1 MSDLL
6 QNVKPQIR
14 HLQKEKHTHTHQGED
29 RGMRE
34 KENMGE
40 HKIQMETGQRKKES
54 YKSGP
59 SIVKG
64 ET

>member
-6 QNVKPQIR
+6 QNVKPHIR
-14 HLQKEKHTHTHQGED
+14 HLQKEKHTHQGED
-29 RGMRE
+29 GGMRE

-40 HKIQMETGQRKKES
+40 DKVQMETGQREKES
-54 YKSGP
+54 YMSGP
-59 SIVKG
+59 SIVKE